1 MYEFQYEPELTEL
14 TIRDNY
20 LMFYDLLKL
29 NKKIDFVKRLKEY
42 TNLGLK
48 DAKINSDLIFES
60 GLVKFDNYFNVRA
73 LRKTKLEKLKV
84 RLFSKELYDMIK
96 SKDDD
101 EIVNN
106 LAKLDIWVL
115 ENILENFLND

>member
-60 GLVKFDNYFNVRA
+60 GLAKFDNYFNVRA
-73 LRKTKLEKLKV
+73 LRKTKLEK
-84 RLFSKELYDMIK
+84 
-96 SKDDD
+96 
-101 EIVNN
+101 N
-106 LAKLDIWVL
+106 
-115 ENILENFLND
+115 

>member
-73 LRKTKLEKLKV
+73 LRKTKLEKT
-84 RLFSKELYDMIK
+84 K
-96 SKDDD
+96 S
-101 EIVNN
+101 
-106 LAKLDIWVL
+106 
-115 ENILENFLND
+115 